1 MTVHEPVHHQPK
13 TLGESA
19 ICFACM
25 IGLLAAATVAVQW
38 AIHLLP

>member
-1 MTVHEPVHHQPK
+1 MSVHEPIHHRPK

-19 ICFACM
+19 VCFACA
-25 IGLLAAATVAVQW
+25 IGLLAAASVAVQW